1 MVAYLG
7 YTLRMRTLFRG
18 WPIMVND
25 THTRRRRCSFC
36 PRRRNWDF
44 SKFNMAAAA
53 MLNYCISEFGT
64 FCHDGCLFL
73 DLYQNWFVQVMSY
86 NRLKRPTF
94 VPDVPLMTSCELSFG
109 SIFGQVAICAR
120 SCCICVT
127 RFIQNILMQ
136 YGNISIVGNSI

>member
-1 MVAYLG
+1 
-7 YTLRMRTLFRG
+7 
-18 WPIMVND
+18 
-25 THTRRRRCSFC
+25 
-36 PRRRNWDF
+36 
-44 SKFNMAAAA
+44 MAAAA

-136 YGNISIVGNSI
+136 YGNISILGNSI